1 MKKKVLV
8 FISLMIATVF
18 VYSYS
23 DSEKAGLNALLLEN
37 IEAFANDEHGDIDSI
52 LVPYSKLG
60 SKTIYVI
67 LDGQILTTQVPCCM
81 SDTSPFSGCAAGLDN
96 C

>member
-23 DSEKAGLNALLLEN
+23 DSEKAGLNALLLAN
-37 IEAFANDEHGDIDSI
+37 VEALADGEYDDTTRCWGDGSVDC
-52 LVPYSKLG
+52 PYVAAKVE
-60 SKTIYVI
+60 YVF
-67 LDGQILTTQVPCCM
+67 GGYSLTE
-81 SDTSPFSGCAAGLDN
+81 LY
-96 C
+96 

>member
-37 IEAFANDEHGDIDSI
+37 IEALADGEYDDTTRCWGDGSVDC
-52 LVPYSKLG
+52 PYTDVKVNIVFGGYSLKDL
-60 SKTIYVI
+60 Y
-67 LDGQILTTQVPCCM
+67 
-81 SDTSPFSGCAAGLDN
+81 
-96 C
+96 